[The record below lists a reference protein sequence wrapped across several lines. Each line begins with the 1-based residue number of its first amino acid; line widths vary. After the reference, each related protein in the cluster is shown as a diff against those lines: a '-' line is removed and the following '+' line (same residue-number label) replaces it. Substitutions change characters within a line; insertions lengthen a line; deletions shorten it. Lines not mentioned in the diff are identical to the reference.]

1 MTLHPNQGNWPGPS
15 QYPYGPPPGG
25 YEPQRP
31 PRRHGVN
38 FTVVAAL
45 VLAVAVAI
53 GLVAARFE
61 TYHHTTTA
69 PPAQSG
75 DVVQAF
81 DGQSKA
87 DLDEAAQNVVSGIV
101 TINTELGLQG
111 GGGAGTGIVLTSDGE
126 VLTNN
131 HVVEGA
137 TRIEA
142 TSLGN
147 GKTYQASVVGYDRT
161 NDLAVLRLSG
171 ASGLPTAPL
180 GDSDKVSVG
189 DEIVGVGNAGGTGRP
204 TAASGK
210 VTALNRSITASDESS
225 GSSEQL
231 TGLIQVQ
238 ANIQP
243 GDSGGPLVDSSGKV
257 VGVNTAASQGFRLG
271 AGGGQGFAIPINKA
285 LSIAEQIQ
293 AGTASNTVHIGPTAF
308 LGLTV
313 SDANGAGALVRNIVR
328 GGPADELGLTSGSVI
343 TAIDGD
349 RIDSANT
356 LIATMDKHHPGDN
369 VNITWTDGT
378 GRTQTA
384 KAELAEG
391 PVG

>member
-1 MTLHPNQGNWPGPS
+1 MTLHP
-15 QYPYGPPPGG
+15 
-25 YEPQRP
+25 YEPPRP
-31 PRRHGVN
+31 PRRHGLN
-38 FTVVAAL
+38 FTVVAAI
-45 VLAVAVAI
+45 VLALAVAI
-53 GLVAARFE
+53 GFVAARFE
-61 TYHHTTTA
+61 TSQHVPAA

-75 DVVQAF
+75 DVMQAF
-81 DGQSKA
+81 DAQSKA
-87 DLDEAAQNVVSGIV
+87 DLGEAAQKVVPGIV
-101 TINTELGLQG
+101 TVNTQLGLQG
-111 GGGAGTGIVLTSDGE
+111 GGGAGTGIVLTSDGT

-137 TRIEA
+137 TAIEV
-142 TSLGN
+142 TSLAN
-147 GKTYQASVVGYDRT
+147 GRTYDASVLGYDRT

-180 GDSDKVSVG
+180 GDSDKVAVG
-189 DEIVGVGNAGGTGRP
+189 DEIVGVGNAGGTGSP
-204 TAASGK
+204 TAAGGK

-231 TGLIQVQ
+231 TGLIQVA

-243 GDSGGPLVDSSGKV
+243 GDSGGPLVNDSGQV
-257 VGVNTAASQGFRLG
+257 IGVNTAASQGFRLG

-285 LSIAEQIQ
+285 LTIAEQIQ
-293 AGTASNTVHIGPTAF
+293 AGTASGTVHIGPTAF

-328 GGPADELGLTSGSVI
+328 GGPADQLGLAPGTVI
-343 TAIDGD
+343 TGIDGD
-349 RIDSANT
+349 RIDSANA

-369 VNITWTDGT
+369 VNVTWVDAG
-378 GRTQTA
+378 GQSQSA
-384 KAELAEG
+384 KVELAKG

>member
-1 MTLHPNQGNWPGPS
+1 MTLHPNQGSWQAP
-15 QYPYGPPPGG
+15 QYRPP
-25 YEPQRP
+25 RP
-31 PRRHGVN
+31 PRRHGLN
-38 FTVVAAL
+38 FTIVAAL
-45 VLAVAVAI
+45 VLALAVTI
-53 GLVAARFE
+53 GLVASRFG
-61 TYHHTTTA
+61 TYDRTPQT
-69 PPAQSG
+69 PPEQSG
-75 DVVQAF
+75 NVMQALNS
-81 DGQSKA
+81 QSGSA
-87 DLDEAAQNVVSGIV
+87 DLTDAAQRVVPGIV
-101 TINTELGLQG
+101 TINTQLGLQG

-131 HVVEGA
+131 HVVEGSTA
-137 TRIEA
+137 IEV

-147 GKTYQASVVGYDRT
+147 GKTYSATVAGYDRT

-171 ASGLPTAPL
+171 ASGLEPAQL
-180 GDSDKVSVG
+180 GDSDKVAVG
-189 DEIVGVGNAGGTGRP
+189 DEIVGVGNAGGTGSP
-204 TAASGK
+204 TAASGR

-231 TGLIQVQ
+231 TGLIQV
-238 ANIQP
+238 AADIQP
-243 GDSGGPLVDSSGKV
+243 GDSGGPLVNSDGKV

-285 LSIAEQIQ
+285 QQIAKQIQ
-293 AGTASNTVHIGPTAF
+293 AGTASDTVHIGPTAF

-313 SDANGAGALVRNIVR
+313 SDADGSGALIRNIVR
-328 GGPADELGLTSGSVI
+328 GGPADQLGLTAGALI
-343 TAIDGD
+343 TAIDGT

-369 VNITWTDGT
+369 VEVTWTDRT
-378 GRTQTA
+378 GRSQSA

>member
-1 MTLHPNQGNWPGPS
+1 MTLHP
-15 QYPYGPPPGG
+15 
-25 YEPQRP
+25 YEPPRP
-31 PRRHGVN
+31 PRRHGLN
-38 FTVVAAL
+38 FTVVAAI
-45 VLAVAVAI
+45 VLALAVAI
-53 GLVAARFE
+53 GFVAARFE
-61 TYHHTTTA
+61 TSQHVPAA

-75 DVVQAF
+75 DVMQAF
-81 DGQSKA
+81 DAQSKA
-87 DLDEAAQNVVSGIV
+87 DLGEAAQKVVPGIV
-101 TINTELGLQG
+101 TVNTQLGLQG
-111 GGGAGTGIVLTSDGE
+111 GGGAGTGIVLTSDGT

-137 TRIEA
+137 TAIEV
-142 TSLGN
+142 TSLAN
-147 GKTYQASVVGYDRT
+147 GRTYDAAVLGYDRT

-180 GDSDKVSVG
+180 GDSDKVAVG
-189 DEIVGVGNAGGTGRP
+189 DEIVGVGNAGGTGSP
-204 TAASGK
+204 TAAGGK

-231 TGLIQVQ
+231 TGLIQVA

-243 GDSGGPLVDSSGKV
+243 GDSGGPLVNDSGQV
-257 VGVNTAASQGFRLG
+257 IGVNTAASQGFRLG

-285 LSIAEQIQ
+285 LTIAEQIQ
-293 AGTASNTVHIGPTAF
+293 AGTASGTVHIGPTAF

-328 GGPADELGLTSGSVI
+328 GGPADQLGLAPGTVI
-343 TAIDGD
+343 TGIDGD
-349 RIDSANT
+349 RIDSANA

-369 VNITWTDGT
+369 VNVTWIDRT
-378 GRTQTA
+378 GQTQNA
-384 KAELAEG
+384 KVELAEG